1 MVINLTDNSSPYRL
15 KAEQLNYRL
24 FTITDESLIAET
36 LSLSFVG
43 SGNTTVTREGNTVI
57 IYSSGG
63 TATGGTSNINAV
75 NGLTK
80 SGDNIRL
87 GGTLTGNTTIDTGNN
102 NLLFD
107 YGKRFNTGTTTVIRS
122 TVGTTE
128 DVNNLVFRNNVSRSV
143 DDGFG
148 DVGLGF
154 NNLNSGSTTSGG
166 NIAIGQ
172 NNLNAITPSGTFS
185 ASPWFS
191 TFRGDR
197 NIGIGFNTGKAL
209 TGSGSNRATH
219 NILMGS
225 RVLEAATDMSY
236 NIFAGFQTAMN
247 MNIPASSTNG
257 QSNIGFGIYV
267 MQNVTGGS
275 AGYNTAIGAS
285 VASTARQMGIEST
298 LIGSG
303 VARNVARIGNS
314 NTAVGDSAIY
324 DAAWTTLS
332 NTFNTAIGA
341 SAFRNIV
348 EGTNRSTAIGTSAG
362 RYGGGNDNT
371 YVGRAAGWTVRG
383 SGNIA
388 LGFQS
393 GHVSNNNYSAAAGT
407 PYTGSNS
414 IFIGYRSGYAIASNG
429 VSNVIVIGSNYQ
441 PTLVA
446 GNTYVNANNEL
457 QWAITGNTKLTIN
470 NAGVIEYS
478 SDVSGDYTN
487 RSLVDKEYVD
497 SVAAGGSLFSII
509 EVTASTTASTT
520 NNLLVV
526 ANTNS
531 SAFTYH
537 LPSSPINK
545 QQIKIVDAGN
555 GLINNITINGNGK
568 NINDDSIAMIDTDYG
583 GIEVTFIQSLNKWL
597 VTSFVI

>member
-1 MVINLTDNSSPYRL
+1 MILNLTTDNQFRL
-15 KAEQLNYRL
+15 STSASNYRL
-24 FTITDESLIAET
+24 QYVSDESLIANT
-36 LSLSFVG
+36 LSLSFIG

-57 IYSSGG
+57 IFSSGG
-63 TATGGTSNINAV
+63 TGSTTVTAN

-87 GGTLTGNTTIDTGNN
+87 GGTLTGNTIIDTGNN

-107 YGKRFNTGTTTVIRS
+107 YGKQFNTGTTTVIRS

-128 DVNNLVFRNNVSRSV
+128 NVNNLIFRNNVSRSV
-143 DDGFG
+143 VDGFG

-172 NNLNAITPSGTFS
+172 NNLNSVTPSGTFS

-197 NIGIGFNTGKAL
+197 NISIGFNTGKAL

-225 RVLEAATDMSY
+225 RVLETATDMSY

-257 QSNIGFGIYV
+257 QSNIGFGNYV

-275 AGYNTAIGAS
+275 ASLNTSIGAS

-303 VARNVARIGNS
+303 VARNITHIGNS

-332 NTFNTAIGA
+332 NTFNTAVGA

-383 SGNIA
+383 TGNIT

-414 IFIGYRSGYAIASNG
+414 TFIGYRSGYAITSNG

-446 GNTYVNANNEL
+446 GNTYVNANNQIQL
-457 QWAITGNTKLTIN
+457 AITGNTKLTIN

-478 SDVSGDYTN
+478 SDVSDSYTN

-497 SVAAGGSLFSII
+497 SVAGGSSFSIVEI
-509 EVTASTTASTT
+509 SASTTGTTT

-526 ANTNS
+526 ANS
-531 SAFTYH
+531 SSSPFSYY

-545 QQIKIVDAGN
+545 QQIKIKDVSGN
-555 GLINNITINGNGK
+555 ALINNVTVNGNGK
-568 NINDDSIAMIDTDYG
+568 NIDDDSTATIDTDYG
-583 GIEVTFIQSLNKWL
+583 CIEFTFIQSLNKWL
-597 VTSFVI
+597 ITSFVV